1 MQDRK
6 RWYVLRHD
14 LAQHSCLL
22 EIYKDEKTASR
33 PEPPKTFINVH
44 DVVEVHRIIERKQ
57 SFEILCPGI
66 GYKFMANSDVEAD
79 EWVEALRKL
88 ILYRRDTSF
97 TAAATQP
104 PPPSVLGAHTQPMAI
119 APPRTPSAIP
129 AHGYLSSSQPESLAL
144 QLAHS
149 PSCPMPG
156 SLPTPPEATTSP
168 PPSMHQPLATSPP
181 QASHQSGAMAIV
193 RQRSTEFA
201 PLPSPP
207 STSSDSS
214 SMCSSSNASFEPSP
228 TEADGEASEL
238 QAVPG
243 MQAVHMYLFSHV
255 LAAAAS
261 IPAGISVCG
270 FPSQHACLVPAAPA
284 CS

>member
-1 MQDRK
+1 MYSELSSMQDRK

-44 DVVEVHRIIERKQ
+44 DVVEVHRITERKQ

-97 TAAATQP
+97 TPAATQP
-104 PPPSVLGAHTQPMAI
+104 SLPPQPAVHSAHTQPMAI
-119 APPRTPSAIP
+119 APPHTPSAIP

-149 PSCPMPG
+149 PSCAMPG
-156 SLPTPPEATTSP
+156 SLPTPPETATSP
-168 PPSMHQPLATSPP
+168 PLSLHQPLATSPP

-214 SMCSSSNASFEPSP
+214 SMCSGSNASFEPSP
-228 TEADGEASEL
+228 SEAEGEASEL
-238 QAVPG
+238 QP
-243 MQAVHMYLFSHV
+243 V
-255 LAAAAS
+255 LLLVAADAL
-261 IPAGISVCG
+261 V
-270 FPSQHACLVPAAPA
+270 FTCLVAAVRP
-284 CS
+284 SWN